1 MAKWKDNK
9 TDSEVVEQILRSY
22 LIRCHR
28 LVSKEYPEIA
38 GMDPTK
44 AADYLLHLR
53 RTGRIEI
60 KLYNKTSTLIGC
72 KITELDSPE
81 RASQQSGAEAAE
93 KSR

>member
-9 TDSEVVEQILRSY
+9 TDAEVVEQVLRSY

-28 LVSKEYPEIA
+28 LVSKECPEIA
-38 GMDPTK
+38 RMDPTK

-60 KLYNKTSTLIGC
+60 KLYNQTSTLIGC
-72 KITELDSPE
+72 KITELDSPQ
-81 RASQQSGAEAAE
+81 RTGQQSGAETAE
-93 KSR
+93 TSR